1 MSTYYPFWQAVTPS
15 RVHSPVVL
23 GSLTMRNTV
32 KYVDLSNRRDIS
44 HRAGGP
50 GLGRQHDK
58 TPAEGLLKDSK
69 LLSVSMERR
78 D

>member
-1 MSTYYPFWQAVTPS
+1 
-15 RVHSPVVL
+15 
-23 GSLTMRNTV
+23 MRNTV
-32 KYVDLSNRRDIS
+32 KYMDLSNRRDIS